1 MGPFDKAKD
10 PRNPRAPRKPGDDVP
25 LLPVRRK
32 SRKQNIWTD
41 DTEQDAELDSL
52 RRRSSETFYRF
63 LEGEDE
69 DDTRRVSAE
78 NGGYRDS
85 EDNGL
90 AKTSIDDP
98 QSVCPGTRPADSESL
113 LRFGPSESL
122 LLNKPPTSDVDP
134 DESKLFEDDSPYEE
148 VRAAVSNTDD
158 SMMACVTQ
166 FQS

>member
-10 PRNPRAPRKPGDDVP
+10 PRNPRAHRKPGDDVP
-25 LLPVRRK
+25 LLPVRHK
-32 SRKQNIWTD
+32 SQKQNIWTD
-41 DTEQDAELDSL
+41 DTEQGTELGSL

-63 LEGEDE
+63 LEGEEEE
-69 DDTRRVSAE
+69 DTGGVSAE
-78 NGGYRDS
+78 NGRYSDS

-98 QSVCPGTRPADSESL
+98 QSVCPGRRRSNSESL

-122 LLNKPPTSDVDP
+122 LLNKPPTSDLDP

-158 SMMACVTQ
+158 SMMACVIQ